1 MEGVSILARG
11 IHELLGQANKFV
23 KELAKP
29 FVSREEEAKV
39 IALAIIS
46 GEHVVMIGEP
56 GTAKSALA
64 RRAAELINARFF
76 KYLLTRFTEP
86 DELFGPLDIN
96 ALKQGKY
103 VRITRNKLP
112 EAEIAF
118 IDEIFNA
125 NSAILNMFL
134 TIMNER
140 ILYDGYSEVKVP
152 LWTMIAASNNVP
164 DEPELQALYDRFLY
178 RHFVKPVGEDKW
190 ADLIEAA
197 WRIEAGYY
205 EAAEPLLNMD
215 DIRRLNRLLFEV
227 NLEPIK
233 EKLIKLYAIFED
245 QGIHVTDRRKG
256 KALKAIA
263 ASALLDQRTVA
274 KEEDLFVLKHIAPR
288 DNEEMEQANAI
299 LMDEIKATEKHLR
312 ELAEIE
318 TNAKEAKQYIGRVT
332 DFDPRLVDYLR
343 SFEAVRERVRK
354 IAEETSDDV
363 VRQRALDVL
372 SEINEVI
379 ELVRKKFMLY

>member
-1 MEGVSILARG
+1 MEQGFSQLLNKAHKFVEELAR
-11 IHELLGQANKFV
+11 
-23 KELAKP
+23 P
-29 FVSREEEAKV
+29 FVGREEEAKV

-46 GEHVVMIGEP
+46 GEHVVLIGEP

-64 RRAAELINARFF
+64 RRAAELINAKFF
-76 KYLLTRFTEP
+76 KYLLTKFTEP

-103 VRITRNKLP
+103 VRITHNKLP

-140 ILYDGYSEVKVP
+140 IVYDGYNEIKVP
-152 LWTMIAASNNVP
+152 LWSMIAASNNVP

-178 RHFVKPVGEDKW
+178 RHFVKPISEDKW
-190 ADLIEAA
+190 AELLEASWKIES
-197 WRIEAGYY
+197 GLY
-205 EAAEPLLNMD
+205 EHAEPILSMNDVRMLNK
-215 DIRRLNRLLFEV
+215 IIYEV

-233 EKLIKLYAIFED
+233 EKLLKLYAIFED
-245 QGIHVTDRRKG
+245 QGIHITDRRKG

-263 ASALLDQRTVA
+263 ASALLDRRMSA
-274 KEEDLFVLKHIAPR
+274 REEDLFVLKHIAPH
-288 DNEEMEQANAI
+288 DMEEMEQANAI
-299 LMDEIKATEKHLR
+299 LLDEIKATEKHLR

-318 TNAKEAKQYIGRVT
+318 ANAREAKNYIVKVT

-343 SFEAVRERVRK
+343 SFEAVRERVKR
-354 IAEETSDDV
+354 IAEETSDEV

-372 SEINEVI
+372 SEVNEV
-379 ELVRKKFMLY
+379 VDMVKRKFMI

>member
-1 MEGVSILARG
+1 MENTVVND
-11 IHELLGQANKFV
+11 LLGKAGEFV
-23 KELAKP
+23 EKLAEP
-29 FVSREEEAKV
+29 FVGREEEARV
-39 IALAIIS
+39 IALGIIT
-46 GEHVVMIGEP
+46 GEHVVLIGEP
-56 GTAKSALA
+56 GTCKSALA
-64 RRAAELINARFF
+64 RRAADLINAKFF
-76 KYLLTRFTEP
+76 KYLLTKFTEP

-96 ALKQGKY
+96 ALKQGRY

-140 ILYDGYSEVKVP
+140 ILYDGYSEIKVP

-178 RHFVKPVGEDKW
+178 RHFVMPVSEDKW
-190 ADLIEAA
+190 RELLDAIWDIE
-197 WRIEAGYY
+197 RGLYQNP
-205 EAAEPLLNMD
+205 EPVLTMN
-215 DIRRLNRLLFEV
+215 DIKMINKMVLEV
-227 NLEPIK
+227 DLEPIK
-233 EKLIKLYAIFED
+233 EKLLRLYAIFED

-263 ASALLDQRTVA
+263 GSAILNGRMVA
-274 KEEDLFVLKHIAPR
+274 REEDLYVLKHVAPR
-288 DNEEMEQANAI
+288 DQDEMSQVYAI
-299 LMDEIKATEKHLR
+299 LLDEIRATEKHLK

-318 TNAKEAKQYIGRVT
+318 ANAREAKEYILHVT

-343 SFEAVRERVRK
+343 SFENVRERVRRM
-354 IAEETSDDV
+354 ADETSDEDV
-363 VRQRALDVL
+363 RKRALDVL
-372 SEINEVI
+372 SEINELI
-379 ELVRKKFMLY
+379 DLIKQKFMM

>member
-1 MEGVSILARG
+1 MEQS
-11 IHELLGQANKFV
+11 FV
-23 KELAKP
+23 KLLDQSHRFVYELAKP
-29 FVSREEEAKV
+29 FVGREEEAKV
-39 IALAIIS
+39 IALSIIS

-64 RRAAELINARFF
+64 RRAAELINAKFF
-76 KYLLTRFTEP
+76 KYLLTKFTEP
-86 DELFGPLDIN
+86 DELFGPLDIT

-103 VRITRNKLP
+103 IRITKNKLP

-140 ILYDGYSEVKVP
+140 ILYDGYNEIKVP

-178 RHFVKPVGEDKW
+178 RHFVRPVSEDKW
-190 ADLIEAA
+190 AELLDAA
-197 WRIEAGYY
+197 WKIEAGYY
-205 EAAEPLLNMD
+205 EHAEPILNMD
-215 DIRRLNRLLFEV
+215 DIKMLNKLLFEV
-227 NLEPIK
+227 DLNPVK
-233 EKLIKLYAIFED
+233 EKLLKLYAILED
-245 QGIHVTDRRKG
+245 QGIHITDRRKG

-263 ASALLDQRTVA
+263 ASALLNKRMRAT
-274 KEEDLFVLKHIAPR
+274 EEDLFVLKHIAPR
-288 DNEEMEQANAI
+288 DSEEMEQVYAI
-299 LMDEIKATEKHLR
+299 LLDEIKATEKHLR
-312 ELAEIE
+312 ELAEIQA
-318 TNAKEAKQYIGRVT
+318 NAREAKNYIAKVT

-343 SFEAVRERVRK
+343 SFEAVKERVKRL
-354 IAEETSDDV
+354 AEETSDDV

-372 SEINEVI
+372 AEINEVI
-379 ELVRKKFMLY
+379 DMVKRKFMI

>member
-1 MEGVSILARG
+1 MGSLVVSQALNNILAQTHR
-11 IHELLGQANKFV
+11 FV
-23 KELAKP
+23 EELAKP
-29 FVSREEEAKV
+29 FVGRDEEAYV
-39 IALAIIS
+39 IALAIIT
-46 GEHVVMIGEP
+46 GEHVVLIGEP

-76 KYLLTRFTEP
+76 KYLLTKFTEP

-140 ILYDGYSEVKVP
+140 VLYDGYNEVRVP
-152 LWTMIAASNNVP
+152 LWTMIAASNSVP
-164 DEPELQALYDRFLY
+164 DEAELQALYDRFLFK
-178 RHFVKPVGEDKW
+178 HFIKPIGEDKW
-190 ADLIEAA
+190 ADLLEACWKIES
-197 WRIEAGYY
+197 GLY
-205 EAAEPLLNMD
+205 EKAEPILSMD
-215 DIRRLNRLLFEV
+215 DIRRLNKLVFEV
-227 NLEPIK
+227 DVKPIK
-233 EKLIKLYAIFED
+233 EKLLKLYAIFED
-245 QGIHVTDRRKG
+245 QGIHLTDRRKG

-263 ASALLDQRTVA
+263 ASALISQRLVA
-274 KEEDLFVLKHIAPR
+274 REEDLFVLKHIAPR
-288 DNEEMEQANAI
+288 DADEMEQAYAI
-299 LMDEIKATEKHLR
+299 LLDEIKATEKHLR

-318 TNAKEAKQYIGRVT
+318 HNVREAKTYISKVS

-343 SFEAVRERVRK
+343 SFETVRERVKR
-354 IAEETSDDV
+354 IAEDTSDDV

-372 SEINEVI
+372 SEISEVI
-379 ELVRKKFMLY
+379 DMIKKKFMV

>member
-1 MEGVSILARG
+1 MNKSIQDLLAN
-11 IHELLGQANKFV
+11 ANKFV
-23 KELAKP
+23 FELAKP
-29 FVSREEEAKV
+29 FVGREEEARV
-39 IALAIIS
+39 IALSIIS
-46 GEHVVMIGEP
+46 GEHVVLIGEP

-86 DELFGPLDIN
+86 DELFGPLDIT

-103 VRITRNKLP
+103 IRITRNKLP

-140 ILYDGYSEVKVP
+140 IVYDGYNEIKVP
-152 LWTMIAASNNVP
+152 LWSMIAASNNVP

-190 ADLIEAA
+190 SELIEAA
-197 WRIEAGYY
+197 WRIEAGFY
-205 EAAEPLLNMD
+205 ESAEPILNMD
-215 DIRRLNRLLFEV
+215 DIRRLNKLLFEV
-227 NLEPIK
+227 NLEPVK
-233 EKLIKLYAIFED
+233 EKLIRLYAIFED
-245 QGIHVTDRRKG
+245 QGIHITDRRKG

-263 ASALLDQRTVA
+263 ASALLDQRLVA
-274 KEEDLFVLKHIAPR
+274 KEEDLFVLKHVTPR
-288 DNEEMEQANAI
+288 DMDEMEQANAI
-299 LMDEIKATEKHLR
+299 LLDEIKATEKHLR

-318 TNAKEAKQYIGRVT
+318 ANAREAKKYIKGIT

-343 SFEAVRERVRK
+343 SFEAVRERVRR

-379 ELVRKKFMLY
+379 DMVRRKFML